1 MEPQTAA
8 PAMMVFGIFIIVMII
23 IGIWAYWETHGFAE
37 FALGG
42 RRLNSLVTALS
53 AEASDMSGWLFLGLP
68 GAVYAEGIG
77 AIWIVV
83 GLIIGTYLN
92 WRFMAPRLR
101 TYTELAN
108 NSVTLSAYLEERFE
122 DRSGILR
129 ILSAT
134 VTVVFFTLYVAS
146 GFVAGGL
153 LFHQIFGVGFAFGLT
168 VIAGVMVVY
177 SLLGGFRAVS
187 TTHVVQGTLM
197 LVAACV
203 LPLVVIGHLDGLCA
217 LRQAIADKSPAL
229 LDMGAKA
236 AFADGR
242 WSAGG
247 PLGFTGVSSL
257 LAWGLGYFGQ
267 PHILARF
274 MAVRSAHAIPVARRI
289 GVSWVVLS
297 LTGASLVG
305 LLGIAALHPPV
316 GDPETV
322 FIELVKQSV
331 DPWFAGVLFV
341 AVLAAIKSTAD
352 SQLLVTATSL
362 TEDFFRAFR
371 NRRASDATL
380 VTVAHAAVLGVALVA
395 YVIALDGGTVLDIVA
410 HAWAGFGAA
419 FGPVLLLSLYWP
431 RMTKAGATAGIVT
444 GALTVA
450 VWKHLDPLLGPFRTG
465 VYEMVPGVLA
475 ATAAAL
481 LFGTFVGRPP
491 RRSWTGD
498 APGRAAADTDR
509 HRARPVRKRL
519 RKHSG

>member
-1 MEPQTAA
+1 
-8 PAMMVFGIFIIVMII
+8 MMVFGIFIIVVII
-23 IGIWAYWETHGFAE
+23 VGIWAYWETNSFHE

-42 RRLNSLVTALS
+42 RRLNAVVAALS

-77 AIWIVV
+77 AMWIVV

-92 WRFMAPRLR
+92 WRFIAPRLR
-101 TYTELAN
+101 TYTEHAN
-108 NSVTLSAYLEERFE
+108 DAVTLSAYLEERFE
-122 DRSGILR
+122 DHSGILR
-129 ILSAT
+129 VLSAT

-153 LFHQIFGVGFAFGLT
+153 LFHQIFGVDFAFGLT
-168 VIAGVMVVY
+168 VISGVMVVY

-187 TTHVVQGTLM
+187 TTHVVQALLM
-197 LVAACV
+197 LFAACA
-203 LPLVVIGHLDGLCA
+203 LPVVIIGHLDGLCA
-217 LRQAIADKSPAL
+217 LHHAIADKSPAL

-236 AFADGR
+236 DFDDGQ
-242 WSAGG
+242 WGAGR
-247 PLGFTGVSSL
+247 PLGFVAVGSL

-274 MAVRSAHAIPVARRI
+274 MAIRSTHDIPLARRI
-289 GVSWVVLS
+289 GTSWVVLS
-297 LTGASLVG
+297 LIGASLVG
-305 LLGIAALHPPV
+305 LLGIAALQPPV
-316 GDPETV
+316 GDREMV
-322 FIELVKQSV
+322 YIELVKQSV
-331 DPWFAGVLFV
+331 NPWFAGVLFV

-352 SQLLVTATSL
+352 SQLLVTATSI
-362 TEDFFRAFR
+362 TEDFFRALR

-380 VTVAHAAVLGVALVA
+380 MTVTHAAVVGVALVA
-395 YVIALDGGTVLDIVA
+395 YVIALSGGTVLDIVA

-419 FGPVLLLSLYWP
+419 FGPVLLLSLYWG

-444 GALTVA
+444 GALTVGL
-450 VWKHLDPLLGPFRTG
+450 WKYIDPLLGPFRTG

-475 ATAAAL
+475 ATVAAL

-498 APGRAAADTDR
+498 VPGRAAADAPPQTQR
-509 HRARPVRKRL
+509 T
-519 RKHSG
+519 